1 MGLWSSGD
9 LAQNAEIRQ
18 FAAKKDKH
26 CLSPHSPHSPSA
38 PDTKVIFCFKSS
50 SDTKLVSGGQISAL
64 QIYALHLGRKTR

>member
-26 CLSPHSPHSPSA
+26 CLSPHSPSV
-38 PDTKVIFCFKSS
+38 PDTKVIFCFRSS
-50 SDTKLVSGGQISAL
+50 SDTKLVSGGKISAL